1 MNALETRRLSETLAN
16 ISNGA
21 KWECL
26 WQTQEGEAWGPPLG
40 LSLHH
45 CLVNS
50 IPIRAIEIAEQPCN
64 CPEITTRTIFEL
76 YNALPEEAQNPM
88 MEFPA
93 EDLHELA
100 LSHNRLATQLAR
112 VSQMLKASEQ
122 KSAETREEID
132 KILNQAS
139 S

>member
-1 MNALETRRLSETLAN
+1 MSE
-16 ISNGA
+16 
-21 KWECL
+21 
-26 WQTQEGEAWGPPLG
+26 
-40 LSLHH
+40 
-45 CLVNS
+45 
-50 IPIRAIEIAEQPCN
+50 PINTCA
-64 CPEITTRTIFEL
+64 EITTRTIFDL
-76 YNALPEEAQNPM
+76 YNALNENAQNAV

-112 VSQMLKASEQ
+112 VSQMLKDSMH
-122 KSAETREEID
+122 KAEETCATID

>member
-1 MNALETRRLSETLAN
+1 MSE
-16 ISNGA
+16 
-21 KWECL
+21 
-26 WQTQEGEAWGPPLG
+26 
-40 LSLHH
+40 
-45 CLVNS
+45 
-50 IPIRAIEIAEQPCN
+50 PIKTCA
-64 CPEITTRTIFEL
+64 EITTQTIFKL
-76 YNALPEEAQNPM
+76 YNAVSEDAQNPM

-112 VSQMLKASEQ
+112 VSQMLKASEL